1 MKIVLTDTIYVAV
14 NVRTEILQVKLKQL
28 YLLNSGKNN
37 NIIPITIAIF

>member
-28 YLLNSGKNN
+28 YLLNSDKNN